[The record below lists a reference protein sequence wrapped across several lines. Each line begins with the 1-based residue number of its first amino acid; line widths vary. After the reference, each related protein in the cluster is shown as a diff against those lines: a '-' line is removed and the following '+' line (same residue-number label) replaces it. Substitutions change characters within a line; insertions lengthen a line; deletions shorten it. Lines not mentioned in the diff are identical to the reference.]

1 MPAWAQWPLW
11 VAVTCLAA
19 FAIYYRLRI
28 ARPPQ
33 LVYPQQGP
41 MAGLAAACP
50 SLQRPFAVTPWACNA
65 HLQIGLL
72 LAKEALDRGT
82 SYDQRDTLAMA
93 DGGTTAIEWLGYH
106 VAADTPTIL
115 LLPTIT
121 GCGQSIGPYARY
133 LQRALGWRVAVCLR
147 RGHSD
152 LPLTA
157 PQVNTLG
164 STSDLRA
171 QISHI
176 QRQFPHSPLFAL
188 GISAGSG
195 LLVRYL
201 GEEGEKTPIRAAFV
215 YCPAYDTDVAF
226 SRAHPFYS
234 GIMARKLVRHFL
246 EPHRDSFG
254 HLAGYQACIEAR
266 DMHEFHQHCYAIA
279 GFSDQREYSSRTNP
293 MRVVGG
299 ITIPVLVLNA
309 RDDPICSGENVDENR
324 HIIAA
329 LDNSLLVVTD
339 RGSHCAHYSGLRGQ
353 PWAMGLMAEFFG
365 AAARLPEEEAAT
377 AGLRTPQ

>member
-19 FAIYYRLRI
+19 FAIYYFLRV

-33 LVYPQQGP
+33 LVYPLQGP

-50 SLQRPFAVTPWACNA
+50 SLQRRFSVTPWACNA

-72 LAKEALDRGT
+72 LVKEALDRGT
-82 SYDQRDTLAMA
+82 AYDQRDTLAMA
-93 DGGTTAIEWLGYH
+93 DGGTTAIEWLGYS
-106 VAADTPTIL
+106 APEDTPTIL

-133 LQRALGWRVAVCLR
+133 LHRTLGWRIAVCLR

-164 STSDLRA
+164 STSDLRT

-176 QRQFPHSPLFAL
+176 QQRFPQSAL
-188 GISAGSG
+188 YAVGISAGSG

-201 GEEGEKTPIRAAFV
+201 GEEGRATPIRAAFV

-246 EPHRDSFG
+246 EPHRDSFA
-254 HLAGYQACIEAR
+254 HLAGYQACVGAR
-266 DMHEFHQHCYAIA
+266 DMHEFHQHCYALA
-279 GFSDQREYSSRTNP
+279 GFADQQEYSSHSNP
-293 MRVVGG
+293 MRVVGD

-329 LDNSLLVVTD
+329 LDNSLLVVTG
-339 RGSHCAHYSGLRGQ
+339 RGSHCAHFSGLGAQ
-353 PWAMGLMAEFFG
+353 PWAMQVMTEFFD
-365 AAARLPEEEAAT
+365 AAAAIPYQEPIT
-377 AGLRTPQ
+377 AGPRTV